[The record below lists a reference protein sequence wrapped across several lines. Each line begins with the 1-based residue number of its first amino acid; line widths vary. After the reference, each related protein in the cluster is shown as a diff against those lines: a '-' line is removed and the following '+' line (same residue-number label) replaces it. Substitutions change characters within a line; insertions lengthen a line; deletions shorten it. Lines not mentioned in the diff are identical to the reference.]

1 MRSSEDSLGDFSKNR
16 KHRNKLIMKYLPL
29 FLVLLLFIALGCI
42 GASTYKETL
51 PSQLLSDPD
60 AFEGRKVCVNGV
72 IENSSISGILIIKSM
87 NFTGGYNNWALTNVC
102 GTYKSGRLEADSAS
116 LILSIFTE
124 KDIYRSNETL
134 KVHIDYNS
142 PADGTGQLSVSG
154 IKNAF
159 GRALIGETRDIT
171 LKKGTN
177 RFDFEFTTP
186 SCEECSALSPG
197 VYVVNATLSIG
208 KNTYEAYKKIT
219 LEREVS
225 NVPEAQG
232 SNLQIN
238 KTLTD
243 KAPAY
248 SPETGN
254 AITVEY
260 FYIPGCSKCEKA
272 TPVIESVMGSYG
284 TMVNYIKYNANE
296 EGRELAI
303 KYQIPGTPAV
313 VINSDKERLIS
324 YESYKGDTAKLEA
337 ILKEAI
343 DKASVIP
350 SVPGISSG
358 KIVLS
363 VPSVLVVGFLA
374 GFNPCLLAIL
384 AFIASV
390 TLATTGRRRNVLL
403 IVIMFSLGIFATYLI
418 VGIGILRIFAQ
429 SPELQTSIRNFLV
442 IIIGLLGLWHV
453 YDAYHLRKNT
463 ESSFYT
469 PRAFIRLTESVTKK
483 VSLPASFFM
492 GALFSLIKA
501 PCVGAVYF
509 VILDMV
515 RKGEGA
521 GLLYL
526 AAYNLGVVLPVL
538 VLGAAIAFGLNPEK
552 VERFRKERR
561 AAMRLVTGL
570 TLLII
575 AVLMYAGVI

>member
-1 MRSSEDSLGDFSKNR
+1 
-16 KHRNKLIMKYLPL
+16 MKYKLL
-29 FLVLLLFIALGCI
+29 AFVLLFFAAAGCI
-42 GASTYKETL
+42 EQSPA
-51 PSQLLSDPD
+51 
-60 AFEGRKVCVNGV
+60 
-72 IENSSISGILIIKSM
+72 IS
-87 NFTGGYNNWALTNVC
+87 N
-102 GTYKSGRLEADSAS
+102 
-116 LILSIFTE
+116 LSINTE
-124 KDIYRSNETL
+124 QDIYHSNETL
-134 KVHIDYNS
+134 NVHIDFTS
-142 PADGTGQLSVSG
+142 AKDGQAQVTVSG

-159 GRALIGETRDIT
+159 GKALISETRDVLI
-171 LKKGTN
+171 KKGAN
-177 RFDFEFTTP
+177 GFDFEFKTP
-186 SCEECSALSPG
+186 SCEECSALTPG
-197 VYVVNATLSIG
+197 VYTVNATVGIG
-208 KNTYEAYKKIT
+208 GMTFETYKKIT
-219 LEREVS
+219 LEREDS
-225 NVPEAQG
+225 NVSGVQAG
-232 SNLQIN
+232 DLQIN
-238 KTLTD
+238 NTQVDNSLTY
-243 KAPAY
+243 KNNNTQAA
-248 SPETGN
+248 N
-254 AITVEY
+254 IVTVEY

-272 TPVIESVMGSYG
+272 TSVVENVISSYG
-284 TMVNYIKYNANE
+284 SMVNFLKYNANE

-303 KYQIPGTPAV
+303 KYQIPGVPS
-313 VINSDKERLIS
+313 VIINRDKERLIS
-324 YESYKGDTAKLEA
+324 YENYGGDVAKLKT
-337 ILKEAI
+337 LLREAI
-343 DKASVIP
+343 DKASAPATNV
-350 SVPGISSG
+350 SSG

-403 IVIMFSLGIFATYLI
+403 IVLMFSLGIFVTYLI
-418 VGIGILRIFAQ
+418 VGIGILRVLEE
-429 SPELQTSIRNFLV
+429 SPLLQDTIRNFLV
-442 IIIGLLGLWHV
+442 VLIGILGLWHV

-469 PRAFIRLTESVTKK
+469 PKAFIRLTESVTKK
-483 VSLPASFFM
+483 VSLPASFLM

-561 AAMRLVTGL
+561 AAMRLVTGV
-570 TLLII
+570 TLIII